1 MNINNFIK
9 RKYIRLQGSRN
20 ILKLNYFIEKYFRD
34 KKLGN
39 IGFNFSDKP
48 NRQTIVQKIIEIKN
62 INVSYGLNHVLKDV
76 NLSIDNKDF
85 YTFLGPSGCG
95 KTTLLRLIAGFEKSQ
110 SGEVFIGGQEVSSLN
125 PWERD
130 VGMVF
135 QNYALWPHMT
145 VYKNISFGL
154 EEKKINSKEI
164 ETRVAEVL
172 ELVDLDGL
180 SKRYPYQLSGGQ
192 QQRVALA
199 RTLVVKPKVL
209 LLDEPLSNLD
219 AKLRVQMRKELLEL
233 HHKLDITT
241 IFVTHDQEEANAMS
255 TNLAILNEGIVQQMG
270 RPVDLY
276 NNPTNAFVANFLG
289 TTNVIEGEFQNSVFT
304 SKNGMVIKGIGADAK
319 GTSVLLRPQNL
330 YLENKNNSLGLRGL
344 SLEEFE
350 GTVENQEF
358 LGNIVRY
365 VVNVKNHSLV
375 IDTLHEVDKKI
386 YYPKEKI
393 TMFLDSKKIKFL

>member
-1 MNINNFIK
+1 MSEN
-9 RKYIRLQGSRN
+9 
-20 ILKLNYFIEKYFRD
+20 
-34 KKLGN
+34 
-39 IGFNFSDKP
+39 
-48 NRQTIVQKIIEIKN
+48 IIEIKN
-62 INVSYGLNHVLKDV
+62 INLSYGANHVLKDI
-76 NLSIDNKDF
+76 NLNIKNNDF

-110 SGEVFIGGQEVSSLN
+110 SGELFIGGNEISHSN

-154 EEKKINSKEI
+154 EEKKIQSSEI
-164 ETRVAEVL
+164 KKKVAEVL
-172 ELVDLDGL
+172 ELVDLQDL

-219 AKLRVQMRKELLEL
+219 AKLRVQMRKELLDL
-233 HHKLDITT
+233 HNKLDITT

-255 TNLAILNEGIVQQMG
+255 TNLAIFNEGIVQQVG
-270 RPVDLY
+270 KPVDLY
-276 NNPTNAFVANFLG
+276 NNPSNTFVANFLG
-289 TTNVIEGEFQNSVFT
+289 TTNVIEGEIRDTIFK
-304 SKNGMVIKGIGADAK
+304 SKKGLVVKNINKNAK
-319 GTSVLLRPQNL
+319 GTSILLRPQNL
-330 YLENKNNSLGLRGL
+330 YLEQRNEK
-344 SLEEFE
+344 FE
-350 GTVENQEF
+350 KFIGVVKTQEF

-365 VVNVKNHSLV
+365 TINIKNHILV
-375 IDTLHEVDKKI
+375 LDTLHEVDKKI
-386 YYPKEKI
+386 YFPDEEIVFY
-393 TMFLDSKKIKFL
+393 LDSEKIKFL

>member
-1 MNINNFIK
+1 MNEN
-9 RKYIRLQGSRN
+9 
-20 ILKLNYFIEKYFRD
+20 
-34 KKLGN
+34 
-39 IGFNFSDKP
+39 
-48 NRQTIVQKIIEIKN
+48 IIEIKN
-62 INVSYGLNHVLKDV
+62 INVSYGSNHVLKDI
-76 NLSIDNKDF
+76 NLNIKNKDF

-110 SGEVFIGGQEVSSLN
+110 SGELFIGGKEISNSN

-154 EEKKINSKEI
+154 EEKKIKNSEI
-164 ETRVAEVL
+164 QKRVENVL
-172 ELVDLDGL
+172 ELVDLKDL

-219 AKLRVQMRKELLEL
+219 AKLRVQMRKELLDL
-233 HHKLDITT
+233 HNKIDITT

-255 TNLAILNEGIVQQMG
+255 SNLAIFNEGIVQQVG
-270 RPVDLY
+270 KPVDLY
-276 NNPTNAFVANFLG
+276 NNPANTFVANFLG
-289 TTNVIEGEFQNSVFT
+289 TTNVIEGEIKDLIFT
-304 SKNGMVIKGIGADAK
+304 SKKGLIIKNIHKDAK
-319 GTSVLLRPQNL
+319 GDSILLRPQNL
-330 YLENKNNSLGLRGL
+330 YLENKN
-344 SLEEFE
+344 EKFE
-350 GTVENQEF
+350 KFIGNVKSQEF

-365 VVNVKNHSLV
+365 IVNIKDHLL
-375 IDTLHEVDKKI
+375 ILDTLHEADKKI
-386 YYPKEKI
+386 YSSNEEI
-393 TMFLDSKKIKFL
+393 TFYLDAEKIKFL

>member
-1 MNINNFIK
+1 MNEN
-9 RKYIRLQGSRN
+9 
-20 ILKLNYFIEKYFRD
+20 
-34 KKLGN
+34 
-39 IGFNFSDKP
+39 
-48 NRQTIVQKIIEIKN
+48 IIEIKN
-62 INVSYGLNHVLKDV
+62 INVSYGSNHVLKDI
-76 NLSIDNKDF
+76 NLNIKNKDF

-110 SGEVFIGGQEVSSLN
+110 SGELFIGGKEISNSN

-154 EEKKINSKEI
+154 EEKKIKNSEI
-164 ETRVAEVL
+164 QKRVENVL
-172 ELVDLDGL
+172 ELVDLKDL

-219 AKLRVQMRKELLEL
+219 AKLRVQMRKELLDL
-233 HHKLDITT
+233 HNKIDITT

-255 TNLAILNEGIVQQMG
+255 SNLAIFNEGIVQQVG
-270 RPVDLY
+270 KPVDLY
-276 NNPTNAFVANFLG
+276 NNPANTFVANFLG
-289 TTNVIEGEFQNSVFT
+289 TTNVIAGEIKDLIFT
-304 SKNGMVIKGIGADAK
+304 SKKGLIIKNINKNAK
-319 GTSVLLRPQNL
+319 GDSILLRPQNL
-330 YLENKNNSLGLRGL
+330 YLESKN
-344 SLEEFE
+344 EKFE
-350 GTVENQEF
+350 KFVGNVKSQEF

-365 VVNVKNHSLV
+365 IVNIKDHLL
-375 IDTLHEVDKKI
+375 ILDTLHEADKKI
-386 YYPKEKI
+386 YSSNEEI
-393 TMFLDSKKIKFL
+393 TFYLDAEKIKFL